1 MRSKNCIHT
10 CDHLDLKT
18 RVVTTSFR
26 ADTVSNAFRFLSIQR
41 PVGKRTLFIVMLP
54 KGARHH
60 VGGELRIVADPAA
73 QKRDKQRY
81 CLLMAPQVY
90 CTVSRVSWSHK
101 LKSSLAYVNA
111 SKPGPMQRMIL
122 HESCGRHMICVR
134 CRWRLWNSQ
143 RLLTLR

>member
-18 RVVTTSFR
+18 RVVNTSFR

-60 VGGELRIVADPAA
+60 VSGELRIVADPAA

-90 CTVSRVSWSHK
+90 CTVSRAAGVI
-101 LKSSLAYVNA
+101 N
-111 SKPGPMQRMIL
+111 SKAVLPM
-122 HESCGRHMICVR
+122 
-134 CRWRLWNSQ
+134 
-143 RLLTLR
+143 